1 MAVRPNFLGVER
13 KDDTLIVS
21 GKSEEIDEIL
31 EIRVSLS
38 QLDRDAPQPVRVTK
52 IGDPWEAVFPAAAL
66 ATGPVVAFGIEMRN
80 VNSTTTTWAELLTI
94 P

>member
-1 MAVRPNFLGVER
+1 MAVRPNFLGVQR

-21 GKSEEIDEIL
+21 GKSEETHEIL

-38 QLDRDAPQPVRVTK
+38 QQDRAAPEPVRVTK
-52 IGDPWEAVFPAAAL
+52 IGDPWEAVFPAADFA
-66 ATGPVVAFGIEMRN
+66 AGPVVAFGIEMRN
-80 VNSTTTTWAELLTI
+80 VNSTTTTWAELLDI